1 MTLLYTAPIGVQ
13 NASDPIRQQDRT
25 SYQALLRL
33 RNKEV
38 RNAVDVVQDGVGPG
52 PMSLLK
58 CAADGQKAVVVVTRH
73 RRGIRGASTGLL
85 LAYDKYM
92 NLVLRDVVEE
102 YTVREAVQR
111 PRASNPEQTRSGF
124 KLVKKKRSLKQVFVT
139 GMSVVHVRV
148 A

>member
-1 MTLLYTAPIGVQ
+1 M
-13 NASDPIRQQDRT
+13 
-25 SYQALLRL
+25 
-33 RNKEV
+33 
-38 RNAVDVVQDGVGPG
+38 GPG

-73 RRGIRGASTGLL
+73 RRGIRGASTGACVKWYIDKLSMSHSTRWLAFCCTWAFLAYSTFFRSGLL